1 MVEIDETKIK
11 SIFQKIKTNREKG
24 IEELYTKYNNL
35 VYKIAFSILKNK
47 EDAEDVTQTVFIKIH
62 KLDEEKLPTNKE
74 FSWLYTVTKN
84 EAITL
89 IRKRNNDIDLD
100 SIYEIEDKNNEV
112 ENIIDKEQFNKIIGK
127 LKNQEK
133 EIVNLK
139 ILAGLSFEEISK
151 LVNEPISTVKWRYY
165 KSISTLK
172 MALGNFAMFIITAI
186 IGVKTFVNTQKQEQ
200 TAEAEHEIATTDA
213 ITKNEEDTTRFEEEM
228 NSTISQDTAKNNN
241 TTQTETVTVVKQ
253 PEQPNNNYLGIS
265 IIALSLIF
273 LLTAIIFF
281 IKYQLKVARKMS
293 K

>member
-1 MVEIDETKIK
+1 M
-11 SIFQKIKTNREKG
+11 
-24 IEELYTKYNNL
+24 
-35 VYKIAFSILKNK
+35 
-47 EDAEDVTQTVFIKIH
+47 
-62 KLDEEKLPTNKE
+62 
-74 FSWLYTVTKN
+74 
-84 EAITL
+84 
-89 IRKRNNDIDLD
+89 
-100 SIYEIEDKNNEV
+100 
-112 ENIIDKEQFNKIIGK
+112 
-127 LKNQEK
+127 
-133 EIVNLK
+133 
-139 ILAGLSFEEISK
+139 
-151 LVNEPISTVKWRYY
+151 NEPISTDKWRYY

>member
-1 MVEIDETKIK
+1 MIEINETKIK
-11 SIFQKIKTNREKG
+11 SIFRKIRIDREKG

-62 KLDEEKLPTNKE
+62 KLDEEKLPSNKE
-74 FSWLYTVTKN
+74 LSWLYTVTKN

-139 ILAGLSFEEISK
+139 ILTGLSFEEISK

-172 MALGNFAMFIITAI
+172 IALSNFAMFIITAI
-186 IGVKTFVNTQKQEQ
+186 IGVKTFVTTQKQEQ
-200 TAEAEHEIATTDA
+200 TAETEHEIATTDA

-241 TTQTETVTVVKQ
+241 TTQTETVTVIKQ
-253 PEQPNNNYLGIS
+253 PEQQNNNYWGIT
-265 IIALSLIF
+265 IIGLSLIF

>member
-62 KLDEEKLPTNKE
+62 KLDEEKLPSNKE
-74 FSWLYTVTKN
+74 LSWLYTVTKN

-165 KSISTLK
+165 KSMSTLK
-172 MALGNFAMFIITAI
+172 MALGNLAMFIITAI
-186 IGVKTFVNTQKQEQ
+186 IGVKTFVTTQKQEQ
-200 TAEAEHEIATTDA
+200 TAETEHEIATTDA
-213 ITKNEEDTTRFEEEM
+213 ITKNEEDTTRFEEKM
-228 NSTISQDTAKNNN
+228 NSTISQDTAKHNN
-241 TTQTETVTVVKQ
+241 TTQTETVTVIKQ
-253 PEQPNNNYLGIS
+253 PEQLNNNYLGIS

-281 IKYQLKVARKMS
+281 IKYQLKVVRKMS